1 MNAMEKRYT
10 FELVLN
16 LDDKYYTTNLMAG
29 YGSNPDNAMD
39 NLKAKLNN
47 QFMFTLTEEE
57 VDAMV
62 SQNAIPSKQ
71 LKLL

>member
-10 FELVLN
+10 FEVILN

-29 YGSNPDNAMD
+29 YGSNQDNAMD

-47 QFMFTLTEEE
+47 QFMMLKEDKYNFTIGSIKHITL
-57 VDAMV
+57 
-62 SQNAIPSKQ
+62 
-71 LKLL
+71 

>member
-16 LDDKYYTTNLMAG
+16 LDNKYYTTNLMAG
-29 YGSNPDNAMD
+29 YGSTPDNAMD

-47 QFMFTLTEEE
+47 QFMMLKEDNYNFTIGSIKHVTL
-57 VDAMV
+57 
-62 SQNAIPSKQ
+62 
-71 LKLL
+71 

>member
-16 LDDKYYTTNLMAG
+16 LDNKYYTTNLMAG
-29 YGSNPDNAMD
+29 YGSNPKNAMD

-47 QFMFTLTEEE
+47 QFMMLKEDNYNFTIGSIKHIT
-57 VDAMV
+57 
-62 SQNAIPSKQ
+62 P
-71 LKLL
+71 

>member
-16 LDDKYYTTNLMAG
+16 LDNKYYTTNLMAG
-29 YGSNPDNAMD
+29 YGRTPDNAMD

-47 QFMFTLTEEE
+47 QFMMLKEDNYNFTIG
-57 VDAMV
+57 
-62 SQNAIPSKQ
+62 SI
-71 LKLL
+71 KLITL

>member
-29 YGSNPDNAMD
+29 YGSTQDNAMD

-47 QFMFTLTEEE
+47 QFMMLKEDNYNFTIGSIKHIT
-57 VDAMV
+57 
-62 SQNAIPSKQ
+62 P
-71 LKLL
+71 

>member
-16 LDDKYYTTNLMAG
+16 LDNKYYTTNLMAG

>member
-29 YGSNPDNAMD
+29 YGGTPDNAMD
-39 NLKAKLNN
+39 NMKAKLNN
-47 QFMFTLTEEE
+47 QFMMLKEDNYNFTIGSIKHIT
-57 VDAMV
+57 
-62 SQNAIPSKQ
+62 P
-71 LKLL
+71 

>member
-1 MNAMEKRYT
+1 MEKRYT

-16 LDDKYYTTNLMAG
+16 LDNKYYTTNLMAG